1 MIDVQQLRESSYL
14 KIKKYKDSA
23 YYGEI
28 VNGKRHGLGVMLY
41 GNHRIFEGNW
51 ECDFKNGK
59 GYEEFENGCV
69 YQGYYVN
76 GKPEGVGKYQWLN
89 GEYYEG

>member
-1 MIDVQQLRESSYL
+1 
-14 KIKKYKDSA
+14 
-23 YYGEI
+23 
-28 VNGKRHGLGVMLY
+28 MLY
-41 GNHRIFEGNW
+41 GNNRIFEGNW

-76 GKPEGVGKYQWLN
+76 GKPEGVGKYQWPN